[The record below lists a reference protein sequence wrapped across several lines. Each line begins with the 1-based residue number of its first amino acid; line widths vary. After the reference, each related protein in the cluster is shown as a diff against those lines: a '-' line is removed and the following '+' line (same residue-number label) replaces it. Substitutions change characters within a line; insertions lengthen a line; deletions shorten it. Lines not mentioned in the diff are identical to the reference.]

1 MGNEPLNGRW
11 RLNRRHIAPVASA
24 AVVVGMLALVAV
36 SLPLYRAFCQLT
48 GYEGTPRVA
57 AGASLLKGK
66 RLMHVRFDANVGGSL
81 PWTFEP
87 ETPSLDVRTG
97 QTATAFYRVTNN
109 GDSAITAR
117 AVYNVG
123 PPSIGG
129 YFDKIACF
137 CFSDQTLGPHQTLE
151 MPVVFFLDPAL
162 EQDETMNGVA
172 EVVLSYTFYQQN
184 KPAAPGKAALAA
196 RPVPAGRKL

>member
-1 MGNEPLNGRW
+1 MSTPRPNGRW
-11 RLNRRHIAPVASA
+11 RFGRRHIAPFASA
-24 AVVVGMLALVAV
+24 ATVVAMLGLVAV

-66 RLMHVRFDANVGGSL
+66 RILHVRFDANVGGSL

-87 ETPSLDVRTG
+87 EIPALDVRTG
-97 QTATAFYRVTNN
+97 QTATAFYRVSNRS
-109 GDSAITAR
+109 DHAVTAH

-137 CFSDQTLGPHQTLE
+137 CFSDQTLQPHETLE

-184 KPAAPGKAALAA
+184 KPVPSGAAAVAAAPTGK
-196 RPVPAGRKL
+196 KL